1 MARFEFPSNIFLCL
15 QKYSHVSTYS
25 HMDLLFFINILTTLK
40 EKKNVGK
47 QKKEMEVLRTSE
59 SEIERER
66 DGEIERER
74 KQ

>member
-1 MARFEFPSNIFLCL
+1 MFTEIFTC
-15 QKYSHVSTYS
+15 KYKYS